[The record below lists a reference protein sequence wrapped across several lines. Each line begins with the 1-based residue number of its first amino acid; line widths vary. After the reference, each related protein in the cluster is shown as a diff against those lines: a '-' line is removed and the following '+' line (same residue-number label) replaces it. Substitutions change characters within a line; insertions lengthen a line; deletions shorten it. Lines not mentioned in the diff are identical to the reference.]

1 MIEAEVAVEERLN
14 DGVNDFVD
22 ASEASE
28 ILILFTPGTLTSY
41 HLEDHLRE
49 FVRKGEEWED
59 ARRRWI
65 VRGRRRR

>member
-14 DGVNDFVD
+14 EGVNDFVD

-41 HLEDHLRE
+41 HLEDHFRE

-59 ARRRWI
+59 ARRRWS